1 MEPSIHESM
10 VREKPNLVSLLKE
23 ELNDLLQN
31 WSYLVGK
38 GKKQLAPDDFTTE
51 EALEVSK
58 KYSNTIGHIAK
69 SSLTGESYWP
79 NWRNLRIAER
89 LTDLYQGKGVPPLGH
104 RGCFKYSPNGGMG
117 WHTNNDAPGIR
128 IYFTYTSEGNKSF
141 FRYQDYDTKEIVTSW
156 DTGGWQARE
165 FNIDPERPLWH
176 CVGTKDVTRYSVGL
190 GGERPRSMEVY
201 M

>member
-69 SSLTGESYWP
+69 IDRTCIVIVAVSIWKVCQRCSKVCC
-79 NWRNLRIAER
+79 
-89 LTDLYQGKGVPPLGH
+89 Q
-104 RGCFKYSPNGGMG
+104 
-117 WHTNNDAPGIR
+117 IR
-128 IYFTYTSEGNKSF
+128 
-141 FRYQDYDTKEIVTSW
+141 
-156 DTGGWQARE
+156 
-165 FNIDPERPLWH
+165 
-176 CVGTKDVTRYSVGL
+176 GTKTAIICIYIIIWI
-190 GGERPRSMEVY
+190 
-201 M
+201 